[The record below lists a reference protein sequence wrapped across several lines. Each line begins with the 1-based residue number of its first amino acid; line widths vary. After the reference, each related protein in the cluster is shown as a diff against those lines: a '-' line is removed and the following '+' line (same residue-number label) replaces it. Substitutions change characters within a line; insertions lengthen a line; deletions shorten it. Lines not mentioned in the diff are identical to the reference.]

1 MQPTPSR
8 NRRPA
13 LIGLSLLA
21 LLGIVAVASRSGF
34 GHGGSQGPSRTFV
47 NYAFS
52 GFLVLF
58 VLAIPVAAYAYVL
71 SAREVELR
79 PRKRFEVRVAVAVL
93 GMLLVFGLLVVRLYL
108 MHRPIGLFHVH
119 GPGSGSAAPGRG
131 HGRPTAYTP
140 AFEWP
145 VVAGFVLVAALAAA
159 AVFRRRA
166 SGSAEADAEGVD
178 VVAQDVAITIG
189 DAIDDLER
197 EPDAR
202 RAVIAAYARMEG
214 VLARHGLQRQPSET
228 PLEYLRRALLGLTA
242 SGEAVERLTRLFERA
257 KFSPHDVDTGMKA
270 EAISSLREIRDGLVP

>member
-1 MQPTPSR
+1 MQPTPGR

-13 LIGLSLLA
+13 LVGLSLLG

-34 GHGGSQGPSRTFV
+34 GHGGSQAPSRTFV

-58 VLAIPVAAYAYVL
+58 VVAIPVAVYAYVL

-79 PRKRFEVRVAVAVL
+79 PRKRFEVRVAAAVL
-93 GMLLVFGLLVVRLYL
+93 GILLVFALLVVRLYL

-119 GPGSGSAAPGRG
+119 NPGSGSAARG
-131 HGRPTAYTP
+131 HGHGQTSAYSP

-145 VVAGFVLVAALAAA
+145 VLAAFALLAAA
-159 AVFRRRA
+159 AAAAVLRRRGA
-166 SGSAEADAEGVD
+166 TTPETAAVD
-178 VVAQDVAITIG
+178 PVTQDVAVTIG

-228 PLEYLRRALLGLTA
+228 ALEYLRRALLGLTT
-242 SGEAVERLTRLFERA
+242 SGAAVQRLTGLFERA
-257 KFSPHDVDTGMKA
+257 KFSPHDVDPAMKA
-270 EAISSLREIRDGLVP
+270 DAIESLREIRDGLVP

>member
-1 MQPTPSR
+1 MQPTPGR

-13 LIGLSLLA
+13 LVGLSLLL

-34 GHGGSQGPSRTFV
+34 GHGGSQAPSRTFV

-79 PRKRFEVRVAVAVL
+79 PRKRFEVRVAAAVL
-93 GMLLVFGLLVVRLYL
+93 GILLVFGLLVVRLYL
-108 MHRPIGLFHVH
+108 MHRPLGMFHVR
-119 GPGSGSAAPGRG
+119 GAGSESGAHG
-131 HGRPTAYTP
+131 HGHAGTSPYSP

-145 VVAGFVLVAALAAA
+145 VLAAFAVIAALAAA
-159 AVFRRRA
+159 AVLRRR
-166 SGSAEADAEGVD
+166 GSAPTEEAAVD
-178 VVAQDVAITIG
+178 PVAQDVAVTIG
-189 DAIDDLER
+189 DAIEDLER

-228 PLEYLRRALLGLTA
+228 PLEYLRRALLGLTT
-242 SGEAVERLTRLFERA
+242 SGGAVERLTALFERA
-257 KFSPHDVDTGMKA
+257 KFSPHDIDEGMKA
-270 EAISSLREIRDGLVP
+270 DAIESLREIRDGLVP